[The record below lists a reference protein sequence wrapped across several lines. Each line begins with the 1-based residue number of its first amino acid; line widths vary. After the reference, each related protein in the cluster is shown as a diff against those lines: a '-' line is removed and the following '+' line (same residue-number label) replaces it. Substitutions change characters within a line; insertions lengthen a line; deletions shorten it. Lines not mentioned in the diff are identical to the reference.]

1 MQFSVIIPAH
11 NAEKTLRRAVESVF
25 AAMEFVESDAVIASH
40 RQEEDENPKPLFEI
54 LIVENGSEDAT
65 EFIARSLQAEHED
78 SVRLLKSEKGVSN
91 ARNRGLEEAAGEK
104 ILFLDADDFFTEGA
118 GEVLRDSLQF
128 TGTDLIIFSYEAGN
142 QLMHVCSSGGE
153 RFYGAQLEEICV
165 RISENPTRY
174 TSVWSKIFRRDCIES
189 LHLRSRPHAE
199 QFPI

>member
-11 NAEKTLRRAVESVF
+11 NAEKTLRRAVESVL

-40 RQEEDENPKPLFEI
+40 RQDQEENTVPLFEI

-104 ILFLDADDFFTEGA
+104 ILFLDADDLFT
-118 GEVLRDSLQF
+118 
-128 TGTDLIIFSYEAGN
+128 
-142 QLMHVCSSGGE
+142 
-153 RFYGAQLEEICV
+153 
-165 RISENPTRY
+165 
-174 TSVWSKIFRRDCIES
+174 
-189 LHLRSRPHAE
+189 
-199 QFPI
+199 